1 MQQITEKRERMAEAK
16 RRRMDEEVALEEKI
30 KGANGP
36 PAKSQNQRRRIVVDP
51 SRESLVVPAMEL
63 KSSDISLPEDSRV
76 VRSDKQVERELDM
89 EGFKLSLHRD

>member
-1 MQQITEKRERMAEAK
+1 MAEAK

-51 SRESLVVPAMEL
+51 SRESLVVLTMES

-89 EGFKLSLHRD
+89 EGFKLSLHRDKHPFAEV